1 MTHLTLSV
9 CFQGG
14 ILKQDIACHGL
25 SLLMKLIV
33 LEGFLAQD
41 CFQELAFN
49 YLYPVWPVPYGRTGS
64 TATQWSVDYKWAYRT
79 LEAAPHPGLAGSGE
93 LRRQPR

>member
-1 MTHLTLSV
+1 MSHLTLSV

-25 SLLMKLIV
+25 SLLMKLIL

-41 CFQELAFN
+41 RFQGLAFN
-49 YLYPVWPVPYGRTGS
+49 YLYPVWPAPCGRTGS
-64 TATQWSVDYKWAYRT
+64 TETQWSVDYKRAYRT
-79 LEAAPHPGLAGSGE
+79 LEAAPAPPRPGW
-93 LRRQPR
+93 